1 MLKESI
7 ARRYSAALFSLAK
20 DSHSEEAVTDEIDA
34 FAALLAREPEL
45 RSFFLSPVVDRVE
58 KARMLKEALHS
69 RAGELVMN
77 FILLLVR
84 KRRENL
90 LPMIGPQMHEF
101 LDKLAGRETAAL
113 ATPTPLSPDELASLT
128 QRLSQLYDRTI
139 VAETKVSPELIG
151 GMVMQIGDRYVDAS
165 VSGKLEELRRH
176 LLESADTWTETS
188 PNGKGTTHDQ
198 R

>member
-20 DSHSEEAVTDEIDA
+20 ETHSEETVTSEIDS
-34 FAALLAREPEL
+34 FAALLARDPEL

-58 KARMLKEALHS
+58 KARILKEALQPH
-69 RAGELVMN
+69 AGELVLN
-77 FILLLVR
+77 FLLLLVR

-90 LPMIGPQMHEF
+90 LAMIGPQMHEF
-101 LDKLAGRETAAL
+101 MDKLAGRETAAL
-113 ATPTPLSPDELASLT
+113 ATPTPLSGQELAGLT
-128 QRLSQLYDRTI
+128 QRLSRLYDRTI
-139 VAETKVSPELIG
+139 VAETKISPDLIG